1 MNREIRN
8 HIIGWII
15 YIGYEISLLALG
27 STAKSPVF
35 NYLAYYIVYILLF
48 YSFYFFLRTIEGKK
62 LYVLKL
68 VMGTIFILLC
78 YHLARGIIYNLLLKH
93 GYKQGYWDYLR
104 KTNFGLYTARAVLF
118 MILSFATWKAT
129 FAYKKVKENAS
140 LREEQLELESELAL
154 AEIKYLKAQINP
166 HFIYNTLNYLYY
178 GLERKDEQRARALLL
193 LSDILRYN
201 ITDVPPSGFVPL
213 KGEVKN
219 ILDLLKLAKLRFEG
233 NCYLTVKVMGKINGY
248 VIIPM
253 ILGTLVENV
262 FKHGDIYDP
271 KIPAEIYINIEE
283 GNLAFITRNKI
294 KDAKTRDDRPNTGI
308 EFARRR
314 LNLYYKD
321 HFSLDVRTLDTIFET
336 ELKIFPL

>member
-1 MNREIRN
+1 MTREIRN

-15 YIGYEISLLALG
+15 YIGYESSLLAFSG
-27 STAKSPVF
+27 ATKSPIF

-48 YSFYFFLRTIEGKK
+48 YSFYILLRIVEGHKF
-62 LYVLKL
+62 YVLKL
-68 VMGTIFILLC
+68 ITGTLFILLC
-78 YHLARGIIYNLLLKH
+78 YHLARGIIYNLLLKA
-93 GYKQGYWDYLR
+93 GNRQGYWNYLR
-104 KTNFGLYTARAVLF
+104 ETNFGVYTARATLF
-118 MILSFATWKAT
+118 MGLSFATWKAT

-140 LREEQLELESELAL
+140 LREEQLELESELTL

-178 GLERKDEQRARALLL
+178 GLEKKDEQRARALLL
-193 LSDILRYN
+193 LSDVLRYN
-201 ITDVPPSGFVPL
+201 ITDIPPSGFVPL

-219 ILDLLKLAKLRFEG
+219 IFDLLKLAKLRFEG
-233 NCYLTVKVMGKINGY
+233 HCYFTAKVTGKINGY

-271 KIPAEIYINIEE
+271 KIPAEIYITIDD
-283 GNLAFITRNKI
+283 GNLVFITRNKI
-294 KDAKTRDDRPNTGI
+294 KNAKTRDDRPNTGI

-314 LNLYYKD
+314 LTMYYKD
-321 HFSLDVRTLDTIFET
+321 HFSLDVGVRNSIFET
-336 ELKIFPL
+336 ELKIFLL